1 MNVCESPNSMPW
13 IWYRIKKKN
22 RVLEYGQGN
31 ILRVVTDLGKTS
43 LFEYVLQRF
52 LQGLQG

>member
-1 MNVCESPNSMPW
+1 MPW
-13 IWYRIKKKN
+13 IWYRIKKN

-43 LFEYVLQRF
+43 LFDYGLQRF

>member
-1 MNVCESPNSMPW
+1 MNHPIQCLESDTEL
-13 IWYRIKKKN
+13 KKN

-43 LFEYVLQRF
+43 LFAYVLQRF
-52 LQGLQG
+52 LQSLQG

>member
-1 MNVCESPNSMPW
+1 MSHPIQCLESDTEL
-13 IWYRIKKKN
+13 KKKN